1 MGKLKSFK
9 KNVIL
14 ETGVSTFDIVFKKVK
29 HEAGIAL
36 RVIGNNKV
44 KRFFNRKID
53 KKEFLSNNPL
63 KEGINTLPIS
73 SIL

>member
-1 MGKLKSFK
+1 MGKAKTFK
-9 KNVIL
+9 TTVIK
-14 ETGVSTFDIVFKKVK
+14 ETGVETFDIVFKKVK

-53 KKEFLSNNPL
+53 KKDFLSKNPL
-63 KEGINTLPIS
+63 KEGINTLPIDT
-73 SIL
+73 IL